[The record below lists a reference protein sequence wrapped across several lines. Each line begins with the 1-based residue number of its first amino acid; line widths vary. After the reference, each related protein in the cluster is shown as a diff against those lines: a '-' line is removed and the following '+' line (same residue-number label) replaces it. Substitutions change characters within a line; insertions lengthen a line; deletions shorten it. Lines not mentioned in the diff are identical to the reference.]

1 MASGDI
7 EWNWGIVSFW
17 GICAILSL
25 LVIAAVMVGCPQ
37 YGVYSRRL
45 AGEAELAQANYNRRI
60 AVNEAQARMD
70 AAKLLAQA
78 EVERAKGV
86 AQANQIIAES
96 LKNNEV
102 YLHYLWIT
110 DVAANQK
117 GNTVIYVPT
126 EAQIPIMEAGRR

>member
-1 MASGDI
+1 MEYDNGPSAGAMIGWSAA
-7 EWNWGIVSFW
+7 GIVFLMLIVLA
-17 GICAILSL
+17 G
-25 LVIAAVMVGCPQ
+25 MVGCPQ
-37 YGVYSRRL
+37 YSVYEQRL
-45 AGEAELAQANYNRRI
+45 TGEAELARAQQNRQI
-60 AVNEAQARMD
+60 AVNEAQAKMD

-86 AQANQIIAES
+86 AQANQIIAQS
-96 LKNNEV
+96 LKDNEV